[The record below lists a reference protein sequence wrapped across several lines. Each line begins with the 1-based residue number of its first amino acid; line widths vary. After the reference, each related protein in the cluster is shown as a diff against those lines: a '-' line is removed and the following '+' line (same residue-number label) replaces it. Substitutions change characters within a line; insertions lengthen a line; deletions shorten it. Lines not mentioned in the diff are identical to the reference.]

1 MNDVKIS
8 GTVAGN
14 SELRKLDNGRELL
27 NFDVCVDG
35 PKGRDPIIHIAF
47 FPRRGDVRR
56 LESGRRVSVEGSLRH
71 RFDSRLFVAAR
82 MVQLLGG
89 PLCADDGGATAGKTS
104 QPSQTGWSRNE

>member
-56 LESGRRVSVEGSLRH
+56 LESGRRVLVEGSLRH

-82 MVQLLGG
+82 MVCLLAGTDEKSS
-89 PLCADDGGATAGKTS
+89 CQEAVNGA
-104 QPSQTGWSRNE
+104 